1 MKSSY
6 WLLIIIRSWGRVRTL
21 RVEKRP
27 LIILGLGGIFFAG
40 SLAFFA
46 HEYFTFLQERSD
58 LMSRMQQLTHRI
70 AALEKNLQKAVMEKA
85 SPKTTLPF
93 MAIAGLKISRRA
105 KRGGFSVSFQLINQN
120 PQNHPVSGTLALV
133 AQNDRLRIPIYRVI
147 PEMHLNKGIP
157 QQPEK
162 GKKFEI
168 EKQKFIEAF
177 FDGSSGETFK
187 TLTLFV
193 YSPEGKIILEKSTAI
208 PEK

>member
-1 MKSSY
+1 MKSGY
-6 WLLIIIRSWGRVRTL
+6 WLLTIIRSWGKVRTL
-21 RVEKRP
+21 RVQRRP

-58 LMSRMQQLTHRI
+58 LMSKMQQLTHRI
-70 AALEKNLQKAVMEKA
+70 AAMEKA
-85 SPKTTLPF
+85 SPRATLPLLT
-93 MAIAGLKISRRA
+93 MAGLKVSRRG

-133 AQNDRLRIPIYRVI
+133 AQNDRQRIPLYRVI
-147 PEMHLNKGIP
+147 PEMPLNKGVP

-168 EKQKFIEAF
+168 ERQKFIEAF
-177 FDGSSGETFK
+177 FDGSSGEVFK
-187 TLTLFV
+187 TLTIFV
-193 YSPEGKIILEKSTAI
+193 YSPDGKLILEKSTAI
-208 PEK
+208 PER